1 MYEQGGNKSDNKV
14 NGEQRIILKIFE
26 THVERASISNVNP
39 VKIWTGRRMM
49 VSNKR
54 LNNFFLFLGSEL
66 ESLQCRIKE
75 TTRDNQYIK
84 KYANDSNP

>member
-1 MYEQGGNKSDNKV
+1 MHSVVRSMIHEFREQRRGNNVRAGNKSDNKV

-54 LNNFFLFLGSEL
+54 LNNFVLFLGSEL
-66 ESLQCRIKE
+66 V
-75 TTRDNQYIK
+75 
-84 KYANDSNP
+84 

>member
-54 LNNFFLFLGSEL
+54 LNNFPRFWASI